1 MINSVSGVSFRSN
14 QDLISAP
21 GRYSQQPA
29 NSLAMEAD
37 SFEMAGAEKKKSK
50 KGLWAALGT
59 AAVAIGALVGLGY
72 AVKSGRIKAVEVPA
86 EGFIAKAKA
95 HLTNAANKVGTWGET
110 CINKVAGWIGK
121 GAKAAE

>member
-14 QDLISAP
+14 PDLISAP
-21 GRYSQQPA
+21 GKYSQQPA
-29 NSLAMEAD
+29 NIPMMEAD

-59 AAVAIGALVGLGY
+59 AAVVIGGLIGLGY
-72 AVKSGRIKAVEVPA
+72 AVKSGKLSAVEVPA

-95 HLTNAANKVGTWGET
+95 HVINAANKVGTWGET
-110 CINKVAGWIGK
+110 CINTVAGWIGK
-121 GAKAAE
+121 GKKAA